1 MVFSSID
8 FLVLFLPLFM
18 ITYMSTPKSARNITL
33 CLGSWVFYLWWK
45 PIFLPL
51 IISITFV
58 AWYFGKVIE
67 RGGKSYALILA
78 ITIVLGCLV
87 WFKYANLLAA
97 TVDEVL
103 RWFNRGPLPWNTV
116 LLPIAISFTVL
127 QAISYVIDVHRGVVK
142 AQPSFISFSAYLDM
156 FPHLIAG
163 PILRYSSIDQALTHR
178 ESTFADF
185 AIGSRR
191 FMIGFCMKVLIADSL
206 APLVERAFSLPEPS
220 LVDAWLGN
228 LAFALQ
234 IYFDFAGYTA
244 MAIGL
249 GRMLGFIYPENF
261 RDPYLATSIQDFWR
275 RWHITLSTWL
285 RDYLY
290 IPLGGNRRSESRT
303 YTNLILTMAI
313 GGLWHGA
320 SWTFLLWGLVHGVA
334 LAVARAWRAY
344 GVALPA
350 ALSYSL
356 TLSVVLF
363 AWTPFR
369 ADSWQAMTAVLAGQ
383 IGLHPIA
390 LGDEMAVAL
399 RPAQLFWFAV
409 GAAAV
414 IQPAVLARF
423 PRWLPRQPEWWR
435 ALWPNVL
442 FLYAIAVIM
451 SRQTVPFLYFRF

>member
-1 MVFSSID
+1 
-8 FLVLFLPLFM
+8 
-18 ITYMSTPKSARNITL
+18 
-33 CLGSWVFYLWWK
+33 
-45 PIFLPL
+45 
-51 IISITFV
+51 
-58 AWYFGKVIE
+58 
-67 RGGKSYALILA
+67 
-78 ITIVLGCLV
+78 
-87 WFKYANLLAA
+87 
-97 TVDEVL
+97 
-103 RWFNRGPLPWNTV
+103 
-116 LLPIAISFTVL
+116 
-127 QAISYVIDVHRGVVK
+127 
-142 AQPSFISFSAYLDM
+142 
-156 FPHLIAG
+156 
-163 PILRYSSIDQALTHR
+163 
-178 ESTFADF
+178 
-185 AIGSRR
+185 
-191 FMIGFCMKVLIADSL
+191 MIGFCMKVLIADSL

-234 IYFDFAGYTA
+234 IYFDFAGYSA

-249 GRMLGFIYPENF
+249 GRMLGFVYPENF

-290 IPLGGNRRSESRT
+290 IPLGGNRRTESRT
-303 YTNLILTMAI
+303 YINLILTMAI

-334 LAVARAWRAY
+334 LAVARAWRTC
-344 GVALPA
+344 GIALPV

-356 TLSVVLF
+356 TLAVVLF

-383 IGLHPIA
+383 IGLHSIA
-390 LGDEMAVAL
+390 LGDEMALAL
-399 RPAQLFWFAV
+399 RPTQFFWFAV

-414 IQPAVLARF
+414 IWPAVQTRF
-423 PRWLPRQPEWWR
+423 PSWLPRQPEWWV

-451 SRQTVPFLYFRF
+451 SRQTLPFLYFRF